1 MAPYSQAAP
10 ALVIA
15 QNSTGRESET
25 GWSVG
30 HMLSYAEN
38 GRVVEML
45 KQMNFQSCY
54 YHLYGGSCQGS
65 L

>member
-15 QNSTGRESET
+15 QNSTETESET

-30 HMLSYAEN
+30 HMLTCAEN
-38 GRVVEML
+38 GRVV
-45 KQMNFQSCY
+45 
-54 YHLYGGSCQGS
+54 
-65 L
+65 